1 MVSSLSSGITIRR
14 GRPEPS
20 RERRWSGAHRRVG
33 VAREGPAARE
43 ECRHLEAP
51 PDAVT
56 LHESVKSE
64 MTLTYSLTT
73 THTRHA

>member
-33 VAREGPAARE
+33 VAREGGLLRVRNAATSR
-43 ECRHLEAP
+43 RHP
-51 PDAVT
+51 MRSPCTKV
-56 LHESVKSE
+56 SSQK
-64 MTLTYSLTT
+64 
-73 THTRHA
+73 